1 MNRRKRGEFA
11 SFLASSIWASPEYC
25 YLESRSSLFDVHL
38 AGKKCSK
45 LEHYEQTIHVLK
57 LFLFKALFDWV
68 LALGSFSVCSVL
80 DMIDIC
86 DLSKK

>member
-1 MNRRKRGEFA
+1 M
-11 SFLASSIWASPEYC
+11 
-25 YLESRSSLFDVHL
+25 HL

-80 DMIDIC
+80 DMIDTC
-86 DLSKK
+86 DLPKK